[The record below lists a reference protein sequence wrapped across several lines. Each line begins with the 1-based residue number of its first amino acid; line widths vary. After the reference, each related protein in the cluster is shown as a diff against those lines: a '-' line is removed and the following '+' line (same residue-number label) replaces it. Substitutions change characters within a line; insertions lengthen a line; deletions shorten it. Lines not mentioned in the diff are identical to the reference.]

1 VPRPLRVLLAVL
13 LVAAL
18 AVASACGGGDGAPA
32 ATAGGGTTAGGDAA
46 ATPATITSPGG
57 AVCDGREP
65 DPPADPRTYGA
76 PPRREIEAGRS
87 YTATLET
94 SCGTIVVALDARRAP
109 IAVNNFV
116 ALARDGFFDG
126 LTFHRVVTGYIIQGG
141 DPEGTGFGGPG
152 YTFEDELPDDG
163 YPAGSVAM
171 ANAGPNTNG
180 SQFFIVTGDASALPN
195 QFTRFGR
202 VVKGL
207 DVARRI
213 EGFADPAAD
222 PGDPAAQSPTETIYI
237 YRVTIG
243 ES

>member
-1 VPRPLRVLLAVL
+1 VLAPILLA
-13 LVAAL
+13 AAL
-18 AVASACGGGDGAPA
+18 AIAPACGGGGDGDDP
-32 ATAGGGTTAGGDAA
+32 AA
-46 ATPATITSPGG
+46 ATGRAASADGPPLTAPAPTITSPSG

-76 PPRREIEAGRS
+76 PPRREIESGRV
-87 YTATLET
+87 YRATLET
-94 SCGTIVVALDARRAP
+94 SCGAIVIELDAQAAP
-109 IAVNNFV
+109 LAVNNFV

-152 YTFEDELPDDG
+152 YTFEDELPEDG
-163 YPAGSVAM
+163 YPTGSVAM

-180 SQFFIVTGDASALPN
+180 SQFFIVTGDASALPS

-202 VVKGL
+202 VVEGL

-213 EGFADPAAD
+213 ESFADPDAD
-222 PGDPAAQSPTETIYI
+222 PGDPAAQSPTETIYVH
-237 YRVTIG
+237 RVTID